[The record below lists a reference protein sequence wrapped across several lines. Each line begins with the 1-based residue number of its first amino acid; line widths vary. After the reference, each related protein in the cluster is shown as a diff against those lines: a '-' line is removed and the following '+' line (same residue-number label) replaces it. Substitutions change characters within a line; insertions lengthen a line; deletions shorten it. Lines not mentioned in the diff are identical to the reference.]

1 MNNNNKSQLSTPY
14 KTDFILDVI
23 TSKNVT
29 GAASI
34 VLARAWYCNKFLDLL
49 KTNFFQA
56 LVTCGFT
63 LDDRI
68 LLELEDP
75 TADRPSIIVFEREAK
90 GTRFIRVCKVQLKLI
105 AER

>member
-1 MNNNNKSQLSTPY
+1 MSNYNKTLSSNLFQN
-14 KTDFILDVI
+14 DFILDVI
-23 TSKNVT
+23 TSENVT

-34 VLARAWYCNKFLDLL
+34 ILSRAWCCDKFLDLL
-49 KTNFFQA
+49 KTDFFQA
-56 LVTCGFT
+56 LVACGFT

-68 LLELEDP
+68 LLELEDS